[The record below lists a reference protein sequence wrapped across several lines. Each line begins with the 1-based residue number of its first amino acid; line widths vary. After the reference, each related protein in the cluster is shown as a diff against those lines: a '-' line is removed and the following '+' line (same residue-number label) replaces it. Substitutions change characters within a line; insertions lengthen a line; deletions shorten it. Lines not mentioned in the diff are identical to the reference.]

1 MSQTTSVAAAEDSTT
16 ASEQSSSGPQTE
28 SVASDKFTVEGSTT
42 DIMTT
47 STVAP
52 MFATGDRVVFSGWL
66 ELELKPQGYITYTA
80 NGHDESEIWVATS
93 SEGNTAQ
100 LLRYN
105 RFPNITKSVEDVTND
120 RGKSEKTTGTTSDD
134 IDSLFSRQLKLKIII
149 NISYNFVHFQ
159 GEFL

>member
-1 MSQTTSVAAAEDSTT
+1 MSQTTSEAADEDSTT
-16 ASEQSSSGPQTE
+16 ASKHSSSGPQTE
-28 SVASDKFTVEGSTT
+28 FVASDKLTVEGSTT
-42 DIMTT
+42 DNMTT

-120 RGKSEKTTGTTSDD
+120 RGKSKKLLGQQVTILTICFSDN
-134 IDSLFSRQLKLKIII
+134 SAKIII
-149 NISYNFVHFQ
+149 NISYNFVHF
-159 GEFL
+159 